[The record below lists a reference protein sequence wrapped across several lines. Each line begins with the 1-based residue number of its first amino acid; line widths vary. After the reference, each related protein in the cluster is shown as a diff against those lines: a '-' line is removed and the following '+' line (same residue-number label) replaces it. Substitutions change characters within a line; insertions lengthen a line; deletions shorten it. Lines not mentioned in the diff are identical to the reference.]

1 MYESLLALNI
11 MIECFVSKILPVKE
25 IVSQLKSEIIAY
37 LSEKKLIDEESALLN
52 QELAILTKNQIIED
66 GKKYLV

>member
-1 MYESLLALNI
+1 